1 MANDEY
7 TKRELD
13 HFFGDFKRQLD
24 RIEAQVIKTNGR
36 TSVLENTSDVV
47 KLEITDIRTRIKTIE
62 TYEQV
67 GKNTDNIKVI
77 QKWMYTVIGAIAI
90 LVFLIASDFINLGE
104 LI

>member
-13 HFFGDFKRQLD
+13 HFFGDFKKQLD

-36 TSVLENTSDVV
+36 TSVLENTSDIV
-47 KLEITDIRTRIKTIE
+47 KLEITDIKVE
-62 TYEQV
+62 VKAQV
-67 GKNTDNIKVI
+67 GKNTDNIKTI

-90 LVFLIASDFINLGE
+90 LAFLIASDFINLGE